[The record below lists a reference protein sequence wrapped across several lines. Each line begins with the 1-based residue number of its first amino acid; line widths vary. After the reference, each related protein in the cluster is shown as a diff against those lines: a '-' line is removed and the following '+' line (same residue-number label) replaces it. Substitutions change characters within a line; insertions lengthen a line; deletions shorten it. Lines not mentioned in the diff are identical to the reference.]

1 VLVSVI
7 LFFQVTHVPS
17 AMAADPCIPGW
28 YVTGYYTPHESDF
41 SGNLMQIQ
49 AEGQSLQVKEDFID
63 EIKTEG
69 WGKLETGLYLG
80 WYDSMYHLS
89 PDPLDAHDTAL
100 SEISLAADPAVLSQG
115 ITVRIPT
122 LPSPFD
128 EILFTI
134 NDVGP
139 SIKGKHV
146 DVYTG
151 EGRKAYQNMFRITGN
166 DNIICLETTSFRG
179 QMSGGQAGTI
189 VSDSAVKHASA
200 NIPENQYV
208 GGFLIPL
215 DTTALLLAGTQM
227 TAAWMIPVIVS
238 AIGFAIVIARKF

>member
-1 VLVSVI
+1 
-7 LFFQVTHVPS
+7 
-17 AMAADPCIPGW
+17 MAANPCISGW
-28 YVTGYYTPHESDF
+28 YVTGYYTPHEADF
-41 SGNLMQIQ
+41 SGNKIQIQ

-69 WGKLETGLYLG
+69 WGKLESGLYLG

-100 SEISLAADPAVLSQG
+100 SETSLAADPAVIPQG
-115 ITVRIPT
+115 SIVRIPT
-122 LPSPFD
+122 LPAPFD
-128 EILFTI
+128 QRIFTI

-151 EGRKAYQNMFRITGN
+151 EGQKAYQNMFRITGY
-166 DNIICLETTSFRG
+166 DNTLCIETTSFRG
-179 QMSGGQAGTI
+179 QMSGGQGGTI
-189 VSDSAVKHASA
+189 VSDSAVQHASA
-200 NIPENQYV
+200 YIPENQYV

-215 DTTALLLAGTQM
+215 DTTALLLAGTHFS
-227 TAAWMIPVIVS
+227 AAWLIPIIV
-238 AIGFAIVIARKF
+238 AGIGFGIVITRKF